1 MDVPSEFKHFHNLI
15 GKLTSKHDL
24 PRVFDDWMEYI
35 VMGHLTDKS
44 MKWEKSYT
52 KSDIKVL
59 WEMYTEFV
67 QVMNKKLVSDKD
79 WFDFPGSYYEPCIST
94 PYQREKSG
102 QFFTPPEICKLM
114 AMLNLGSSNLQPGM
128 RVNDPTAGSGRNL
141 LAVHVLRPGCYM
153 VAEDIDYS
161 CVLMCLINFL
171 VHGVVGEVI
180 WHDTLTQD
188 FFGAWKVN
196 ETLNTMGFPS
206 IRSLPEEEYNL
217 SRMVME
223 NTENAILTIN
233 KPTKQSPLEGFK

>member
-1 MDVPSEFKHFHNLI
+1 
-15 GKLTSKHDL
+15 
-24 PRVFDDWMEYI
+24 
-35 VMGHLTDKS
+35 
-44 MKWEKSYT
+44 
-52 KSDIKVL
+52 
-59 WEMYTEFV
+59 
-67 QVMNKKLVSDKD
+67 
-79 WFDFPGSYYEPCIST
+79 
-94 PYQREKSG
+94 
-102 QFFTPPEICKLM
+102 
-114 AMLNLGSSNLQPGM
+114 
-128 RVNDPTAGSGRNL
+128 
-141 LAVHVLRPGCYM
+141 M

-233 KPTKQSPLEGFK
+233 KPTKQSTLEGFK